1 MAIRRRRRPV
11 SQIQFSFDSFLDLV
25 ANVVGIILRLILI
38 AWVGAK
44 SYKGLPVLANLP
56 DLPEIQSV
64 SHVNDYGEESIK
76 AQTKNN
82 TLQNQIALLESQLAG
97 ILANSKL
104 LERETGE
111 QKKEESKVD
120 IRLAVIAHERD
131 KQAAVIRVVDE
142 PLFVA
147 NRLQLEKEA
156 KDIAE
161 KISAFK
167 KVPTV
172 RKTHTWKTPISQV
185 LQTEELIFE
194 CRKGR
199 VTGVDLGVMIDEIQR
214 GMKER
219 GEVLRNQWKIEDTT
233 RPAGPFRLRYTIERE
248 KNPLEEVGGARPDDL
263 GSFRYGLMAWE
274 LIPIDPYRGE
284 NKEDALKPGSRFRAI
299 TDRLESNQTAI
310 SFCVYP
316 DSFAIYRA
324 LRDYLHEKD
333 IVVAGRPLPDDAP
346 IAMDSRKGSASRGQ

>member
-11 SQIQFSFDSFLDLV
+11 GRIHFSFDSFLDLV

-44 SYKGLPVLANLP
+44 SYKGLPILANLP
-56 DLPEIQSV
+56 DVPEIQQV
-64 SHVNDYGEESIK
+64 APFNNYAEESVK
-76 AQTKNN
+76 AQNKSEA
-82 TLQNQIALLESQLAG
+82 LQKQVALLETQLAG
-97 ILANSKL
+97 ILDKSKL
-104 LERETGE
+104 LERETE
-111 QKKEESKVD
+111 DQQKKESKVD
-120 IRLAVIAHERD
+120 SQLGIVAHERD

-142 PLFVA
+142 PLFAA
-147 NRLQLEKEA
+147 NRLQLEKDA
-156 KDIAE
+156 KEIAE
-161 KISAFK
+161 KIEALK

-172 RKTHTWKTPISQV
+172 KKTHTWKTPISQV

-194 CRKGR
+194 CRNGR
-199 VTGVDLGVMIDEIQR
+199 VTGVDLGVMVDEIQR

-219 GEVLRNQWKIEDTT
+219 GEVLRTQWKIEDTT
-233 RPAGPFRLRYTIERE
+233 KPAGPFRLRYTIERE
-248 KNPLEEVGGARPDDL
+248 KNSLEEVGGARPDDL

-274 LIPIDPYRGE
+274 LIPIDPNRGE
-284 NKEDALKPGSRFRAI
+284 NKEDALKSGSRFRAI
-299 TDRLESNQTAI
+299 IDRLESNQTAI

-316 DSFAIYRA
+316 DSFPIYRA

-333 IVVAGRPLPDDAP
+333 MVVAGRPLPDDAP

>member
-25 ANVVGIILRLILI
+25 ANVVGIILRLILV

-44 SYKGLPVLANLP
+44 SYKGLPVLADLP
-56 DLPEIQSV
+56 DLPEIQ
-64 SHVNDYGEESIK
+64 HVVQFNNYGEESKK
-76 AQTKNN
+76 AQTKSD
-82 TLQNQIALLESQLAG
+82 TLQKQVALLELQLAG
-97 ILANSKL
+97 ILDKSKL
-104 LERETGE
+104 LDRETEE
-111 QKKEESKVD
+111 QKKNEAKVD
-120 IRLAVIAHERD
+120 AQLAVVAHERD

-142 PLFVA
+142 PLFAA

-156 KDIAE
+156 KEIAE
-161 KISAFK
+161 KIEAFK

-172 RKTHTWKTPISQV
+172 KKVHTWKTPISQA

-199 VTGVDLGVMIDEIQR
+199 VTGVDLGVMVDEIQR
-214 GMKER
+214 GMKDK
-219 GEVLRNQWKIEDTT
+219 GDLLRSQWKIEDTT
-233 RPAGPFRLRYTIERE
+233 KPAGPFRLRYTIERE
-248 KNPLEEVGGARPDDL
+248 KSPLEEVGGGKPDDL

-274 LIPIDPYRGE
+274 LIPLDPNRGE
-284 NKEDALKPGSRFRAI
+284 NKDDALKAGSRFRAI
-299 TDRLESNQTAI
+299 IDRLESNQTAI